1 MEQTFLESL
10 KGLEGSAVKGTNEQ
24 TYLSFEFGG
33 TIKMERGAFSMV
45 IHFYAKVYETKH
57 KGVIGLDDWDVNDT
71 SDYMLNGLPI
81 DNLTAFRQKL
91 TDWGVGSIGSKLQFT
106 TAEEKIAIA
115 NVMMQSDALK
125 KVYGKKLK
133 VWETLSTDEQM
144 LLDLQYIVEN
154 FGVINDNLKLQV
166 ARFFNIEVVN
176 NVCPTLELYQAKLTE
191 LTK

>member
-45 IHFYAKVYETKH
+45 IHFYAKIYETKH
-57 KGVIGLDDWDVNDT
+57 KGVIGIDDWDVNDT

-81 DNLTAFRQKL
+81 DNFDNLKTKL
-91 TDWGVGSIGSKLQFT
+91 TEWGFGGIGDKLKFT
-106 TAEEKIAIA
+106 TSEEKMAIA
-115 NVMMQSDALK
+115 NVMSQSDALK
-125 KVYGKKLK
+125 KVYGKKFK

-154 FGVINDNLKLQV
+154 FGIMNDNLKLQV

-176 NVCPTLELYQAKLTE
+176 NVCPTLELYQAKLVE